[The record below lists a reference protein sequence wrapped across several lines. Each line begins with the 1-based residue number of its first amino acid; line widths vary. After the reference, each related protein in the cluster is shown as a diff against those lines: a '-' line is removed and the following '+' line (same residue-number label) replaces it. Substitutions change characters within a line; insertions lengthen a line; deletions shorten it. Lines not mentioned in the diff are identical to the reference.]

1 MKFCTILFAI
11 ILSCLTASA
20 ALIPGLDSGPL
31 QVAVGAYA
39 YNYSAEITGGE
50 RLDPTATNGV
60 TCPSSNGA
68 LVQCSPAGTFFTIY
82 DFAGFIAVTGLPAG
96 WSAVTNMLGVTPSAV
111 IQQVIDNPNIA
122 NVTFFYSG
130 PVVNGDAT
138 IKGFQIL
145 SSFNALSASGSFSSQ
160 STRTDHAVDGTTD
173 QLVGS
178 VAVPVAIPEPG
189 SLAFMGLGLT
199 ALLAWRKR

>member
-1 MKFCTILFAI
+1 MKSCTILFAI

-20 ALIPGLDSGPL
+20 ALIPGLNSGPL

-82 DFAGFIAVTGLPAG
+82 DFAGFIAVTGETG
-96 WSAVTNMLGVTPSAV
+96 
-111 IQQVIDNPNIA
+111 
-122 NVTFFYSG
+122 SG
-130 PVVNGDAT
+130 PMPGIDAKEAVETIPQARRLENRVTTRAIAPRERMQIVTKQTKTAVAKVNKRNVKTSDADR
-138 IKGFQIL
+138 
-145 SSFNALSASGSFSSQ
+145 SAE
-160 STRTDHAVDGTTD
+160 
-173 QLVGS
+173 
-178 VAVPVAIPEPG
+178 VAH
-189 SLAFMGLGLT
+189 
-199 ALLAWRKR
+199 K